1 MDWDELS
8 EEEGMQQTTAQEAQ
22 GLGLQTNNEQQQQV
36 AEIEVLLR
44 QQEEESELAR
54 VARQIRERMER
65 EELEAQVRHWPMT
78 QQTEQPLQLRG
89 TRPTPVPHRPFLTID
104 QCFNWPDE
112 SPVLANN
119 QQLIFNSWLVRG
131 IQLECHE

>member
-54 VARQIRERMER
+54 VARQIRVRMER
-65 EELEAQVRHWPMT
+65 EEREAQVRHWPMT
-78 QQTEQPLQLRG
+78 QQTEQPLQLDG
-89 TRPTPVPHRPFLTID
+89 MRPTPVPHRPFLTIE
-104 QCFNWPDE
+104 QCFNWSDE

-119 QQLIFNSWLVRG
+119 QQLIFNSWLVRRT
-131 IQLECHE
+131 QVKCHE